1 MRQKAMRRFIYGVDS
16 FPDFPPY
23 VQRHGRRSAGD
34 FEPMRRTSGRKPGAK
49 RMSKAK
55 TLRSHRTGR

>member
-1 MRQKAMRRFIYGVDS
+1 MRRFVYGFDS

-23 VQRHGRRSAGD
+23 VQRHSRMGGD
-34 FEPMRRTSGRKPGAK
+34 SGEAFEPMRRTSDRKAGK
-49 RMSKAK
+49 RVSKAK

>member
-1 MRQKAMRRFIYGVDS
+1 MRRFVYGFDS

-23 VQRHGRRSAGD
+23 VQRHSRMTGDAGEA
-34 FEPMRRTSGRKPGAK
+34 FEPMRRDRRKPGAK
-49 RMSKAK
+49 RQSKAK

>member
-1 MRQKAMRRFIYGVDS
+1 MRRFIYGVDS

-23 VQRHGRRSAGD
+23 RQRHSRTGGD
-34 FEPMRRTSGRKPGAK
+34 SGEAFEPMRRTSGRNPAK
-49 RMSKAK
+49 RASKTK

>member
-1 MRQKAMRRFIYGVDS
+1 MRRFIYGLDS

-23 VQRHGRRSAGD
+23 APRYSRHTGDAGEA
-34 FEPMRRTSGRKPGAK
+34 FEPIRRTRGRAISAK
-49 RMSKAK
+49 RPSKAK